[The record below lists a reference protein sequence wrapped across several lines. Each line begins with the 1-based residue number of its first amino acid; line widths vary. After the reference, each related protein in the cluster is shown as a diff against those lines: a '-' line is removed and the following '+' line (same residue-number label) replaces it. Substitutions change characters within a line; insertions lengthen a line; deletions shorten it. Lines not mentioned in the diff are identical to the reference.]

1 MSDDLLMTPDAAAD
15 AFESRLSG
23 EDQEETAATTSPQEE
38 GAPQAVEEAAEDPEE
53 VAEEE
58 ESEEEEPEEEAKY
71 KILVNGQEEHV
82 TLDELVNGFQRQRDY
97 TQKTQAL
104 SEERKQNQALL
115 NEYTNRIN
123 QVQQIADQLQAQAN
137 TPDPAD
143 NIDWNKLYQE
153 DPVEWTVQRQ
163 LYQDRQQLR
172 AQQDQQLQYVKQ
184 EQQRLQ
190 AEQFAGHLQEQR
202 QRLLEL
208 VPEWKDAEVAKSE
221 KAAMRAFAI
230 EHYGMSETDVNQAYD
245 ARLVKLLRDAYLF
258 HNGQAKAAE
267 AVKPTAEKPST
278 TKGRTYRPD
287 NPNTR
292 LRKAE
297 AQLRKTGTLEDAESV
312 FAERFG

>member
-38 GAPQAVEEAAEDPEE
+38 GAPQAVEEVTEDPEE
-53 VAEEE
+53 ETED
-58 ESEEEEPEEEAKY
+58 PEEETEEQAKY

-97 TQKTQAL
+97 TKKTQAL
-104 SEERKQNQALL
+104 SEERKQNQALV
-115 NEYTNRIN
+115 NEYTNRIS
-123 QVQQIADQLQAQAN
+123 QVQQIADRIQSQAN
-137 TPDPAD
+137 TPDPAE

-208 VPEWKDAEVAKSE
+208 VPEWQDAEVAKSE

-230 EHYGMSETDVNQAYD
+230 EQYGMSETDVNQAYD

-312 FAERFG
+312 FAEKFG